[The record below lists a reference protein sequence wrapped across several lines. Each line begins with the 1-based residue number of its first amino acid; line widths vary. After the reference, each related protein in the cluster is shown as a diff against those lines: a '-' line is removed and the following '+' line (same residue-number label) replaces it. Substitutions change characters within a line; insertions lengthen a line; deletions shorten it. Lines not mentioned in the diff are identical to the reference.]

1 MLGGRKEMLFRKFI
15 LFVGL
20 LFISIR
26 ISAQKATVYEDIKF
40 INISLNQGLS
50 QSSVL
55 SILQDRKGYMW
66 LGTRDGLNKY
76 DGVRFVK
83 YRYNSRDTNSL
94 SHNVVRTS
102 CEDEYGNLWIG
113 TANGLNRYDAQVD
126 NFVRYQLSQKGNQR
140 QNDILSLSPDGKGN
154 LWVGTAQGLFKLDIK
169 KGTKVLYQHNE
180 KDQGSLSAD
189 IIQALLKMPDG
200 NIWVGTNKGVD
211 QYRPASNNFVRY
223 RLPEAAGTNTN
234 FIASLYLDKQQNL
247 LLGYK
252 GGLAVLNKKNSS
264 FEHYKIGNNFITDP
278 VRSIQEDGRHNLWI
292 GTYNGLYIF
301 NVTDK
306 SIRRYQHD
314 ENNNSSLSQNSVYS
328 ICRDQMGDMWV
339 GTYFGGINYYSSSY
353 NRFKHVTAGN
363 NNSTLNYKVISSIIE
378 DDAHNLW
385 IGTEGGGINFY
396 NKNTGVFTYYTH
408 SEKDPYSIS
417 ANNVKTML
425 MDKTGG
431 LWIGLHDGGLN
442 YLNTTVR
449 PYRFKKI
456 NSGIDGNLSSNRV
469 VSLFQDETGY
479 VWIGTS
485 GGGLN
490 RLNPL
495 TGKITRIVQNE
506 KIIGDIVYLI
516 AASSKSGKVLI
527 GSNVGLAEMDIK
539 TLQSRQIVFN
549 EATKNSA
556 AVPVLSIYNKS
567 VNELW
572 VGTEGDGL
580 YSYNLQTRKSKH
592 YGIAEGLPNDVIYG
606 ILPDSKNNLWLSTNN
621 GLSQLQVSSGK
632 IKNFDESDGL
642 PSKEFNYGASMLNKV
657 GLLYFGGTNGFCF
670 FNPDQITSNTYI
682 PPVYITSIKVNN
694 QLINAWDGEKEI
706 ELAHDH
712 NMLNFTFVALNYSQ
726 PQKNQYAVQLEGFDK
741 EWNDLGNTNSLT
753 YTNLD
758 AGTYTFKVK
767 ASNNDGV
774 WNKNGTSIRIHIA
787 TAPWKTWWAYSI
799 YAIIICSILFLMRRQ
814 TLQRLKVRNEL
825 ATERREKEK
834 MKYLNQLFT
843 NISHDFRTPLTLI
856 LSPLKQ
862 MMQLKRGDEDVQ
874 KQHQV
879 MYKNAMALMML
890 INQLLDLK
898 KSESAT
904 TTLQISQQNIVPYL
918 EEIKSYFDEY
928 ARERGIHYHFESTDP
943 VIMVWFDGLQFQKV
957 IYNLLSNSF
966 KFTPNGGTIT
976 LRVAT
981 NDSEYADI
989 EVQDTGAGIPDAHIK
1004 MIFDEFYQ
1012 VKQGHGTGIGLALVK
1027 NIVTMHQ
1034 GNVEVQSVE
1043 SHGSTFK
1050 VSLPVKKLRPAGY
1063 DMYSSEVVK
1072 PVSPDMPWQYDLPQL
1087 PETPF
1092 TYDEKRPSI
1101 LVVDDNDDLRR
1112 FISGLF
1118 SVAYNVYNAG
1128 NGAEAIKIASQKSI
1142 DVVISDVMMPEMD
1155 GMEFCRRMKS
1165 DILTSHIPIL
1175 LITAKAT
1182 FESEKSGY
1190 ELGAD
1195 AYITKPFDPDVLSVR
1210 IHHLLESRKKLVEKY
1225 HREYIM
1231 QPAGNAYAEAASP
1244 DEQFLK
1250 DFTTIVDEYLM
1261 EPDFTI
1267 DVLVKKIGMSRSVLY
1282 RKLKALTGQSIAEL
1296 VKTIKLKKAAQ
1307 LLMTTNMSVSEIA
1320 FALNFND
1327 QKHFRQSF
1335 KALFNQLPSAYRK
1348 HIEGGD
1354 EA

>member
-1 MLGGRKEMLFRKFI
+1 MIGGRKEMLFRKI
-15 LFVGL
+15 LLFVGL
-20 LFISIR
+20 IFISIR
-26 ISAQKATVYEDIKF
+26 INAQKTTAYEDIKF
-40 INISLNQGLS
+40 INISLKQGLT

-94 SHNVVRTS
+94 SHNVIRAS

-113 TANGLNRYDAQVD
+113 TANGLNRYDAQAD
-126 NFVRYQLSQKGNQR
+126 NFVHFKLSQPGNPK

-154 LWVGTAQGLFKLDIK
+154 LWVGTAHGLFKLDIK
-169 KGTKVLYQHNE
+169 KGTKVFYQHKDNE
-180 KDQGSLSAD
+180 QGSLSAD
-189 IIQALLKMPDG
+189 IIQALLKTPDG

-211 QYRPASNNFVRY
+211 QYRPASNSFVRY
-223 RLPEAAGTNTN
+223 QLPEAASTNTN

-247 LLGYK
+247 WLGYK
-252 GGLAVLNKKNSS
+252 GGLAIFNKKNNV
-264 FEHYKIGNNFITDP
+264 FEHYQIGTNSITDP

-292 GTYNGLYIF
+292 GTYNGLYIL
-301 NVTDK
+301 NIADK
-306 SIRRYQHD
+306 SITRYQHD
-314 ENNNSSLSQNSVYS
+314 ENNSSSLSQNSVYS

-353 NRFKHVTAGN
+353 NRFKHVSAGN
-363 NNSTLNYKVISSIIE
+363 NNRTLNYKVVSSIIE
-378 DDAHNLW
+378 DDGHNLW

-396 NKNTGVFTYYTH
+396 NKKTGTFTYYTH
-408 SEKDPYSIS
+408 SEKDPHSIS

-442 YLNTTVR
+442 YLNTTSR

-456 NSGIDGNLSSNRV
+456 NSGIDGNLSNNRV
-469 VSLFQDETGY
+469 VSLFQDEAGY
-479 VWIGTS
+479 IWIGTS

-490 RLNPL
+490 RLNPV
-495 TGKITRIVQNE
+495 TGKIARIVQNE
-506 KIIGDIVYLI
+506 RLIGEIVYLI
-516 AASSKSGKVLI
+516 AAAAKKGKVLI
-527 GSNVGLAEMDIK
+527 GSNVGLAEMDIN
-539 TLQSRQIVFN
+539 TLQSKQIVFN
-549 EATKNSA
+549 KSAKNST
-556 AVPVLSIYNKS
+556 AVPVLSIHIKPEG
-567 VNELW
+567 ELW

-580 YSYNLQTRKSKH
+580 YSYNLQTKKGKH

-606 ILPDSKNNLWLSTNN
+606 ILPDAKNNLWLSTNN
-621 GLSQLQVSSGK
+621 GLSQLQVSSGS

-642 PSKEFNYGASMLNKV
+642 PSKEFNYGASMRNKL

-670 FNPDQITSNTYI
+670 FNPDQIATNTYV

-694 QLINAWDGEKEI
+694 KLINAWDGEEEI

-741 EWNDLGNTNSLT
+741 DWNDLGNTNSLT

-774 WNKNGTSIRIHIA
+774 WNKNGTSIKIHIA
-787 TAPWKTWWAYSI
+787 AAPWKTWWAYSI
-799 YAIIICSILFLMRRQ
+799 YGIIVGSILFLMRRQ

-825 ATERREKEK
+825 ATERGEKEK
-834 MKYLNQLFT
+834 MTYLNQLFT

-856 LSPLKQ
+856 MSPLQQ
-862 MMQLKRGDEDVQ
+862 MIQLKKGDDYVQ
-874 KQHQV
+874 RQHQV
-879 MYKNAMALMML
+879 MYKNARALMML

-904 TTLQISQQNIVPYL
+904 TTLQVSQQNIVPYL

-928 ARERGIHYHFESTDP
+928 AKEREIHYYFESTVP
-943 VIMVWFDGLQFQKV
+943 VVMVWFDGLEFQKV
-957 IYNLLSNSF
+957 IYNLLSNAF
-966 KFTPNGGTIT
+966 KFTPAGGTIT
-976 LRVAT
+976 LRVT
-981 NDSEYADI
+981 TDDADYVYI
-989 EVQDTGAGIPDAHIK
+989 EVMDTGAGIPDTHIK
-1004 MIFDEFYQ
+1004 MIFDQFYQ
-1012 VKQGHGTGIGLALVK
+1012 VKQGYGTGIGLAVVK

-1034 GNVEVQSVE
+1034 GDVEVQSVE
-1043 SHGSTFK
+1043 NQGSCFK
-1050 VSLPVKKLRPAGY
+1050 VTLPVKKLRPSGY
-1063 DMYSSEVVK
+1063 AMYGSEVVS
-1072 PVSPDMPWQYDLPQL
+1072 PVSLPDVTWKYDLPQL
-1087 PETPF
+1087 PEIPF
-1092 TYDEKRPSI
+1092 TYDEKRASI

-1118 SVAYNVYNAG
+1118 SITYNVYNAE
-1128 NGAEAIKIASQKSI
+1128 NGAEAIKIASQKNI
-1142 DVVISDVMMPEMD
+1142 DVVVSDVMMPEMD

-1165 DILTSHIPIL
+1165 NILTSHIPIL

-1195 AYITKPFDPDVLSVR
+1195 AYITKPFDPDVLSIR

-1225 HREYIM
+1225 HREFIL
-1231 QPAGNAYAEAASP
+1231 QPAGTNAFGESPSP

-1282 RKLKALTGQSIAEL
+1282 RKLKALTGQSIAEI

-1335 KALFNQLPSAYRK
+1335 KTLFNQLPSAYRK
-1348 HIEGGD
+1348 HME
-1354 EA
+1354 ENN

>member
-1 MLGGRKEMLFRKFI
+1 MLFRKI
-15 LFVGL
+15 IIFVWL
-20 LFISIR
+20 ICISIH
-26 ISAQKATVYEDIKF
+26 IKAQKTTAYEDIKF
-40 INISLNQGLS
+40 INISLKQGLT

-76 DGVRFVK
+76 DGVRFVQ
-83 YRYNSRDTNSL
+83 YRYDSRDANSL
-94 SHNVVRTS
+94 SHNLVRAS

-113 TANGLNRYDAQVD
+113 TANGLNRYEAQAD
-126 NFVRYQLSQKGNQR
+126 NFVRYKLSQTGNQK
-140 QNDILSLSPDGKGN
+140 QNDILSLCTDGKGN

-169 KGTKVLYQHNE
+169 KDTKVLYQYKE
-180 KDQGSLSAD
+180 KQPGSLSAD
-189 IIQALLKMPDG
+189 IIQALLKTPDG

-211 QYRPASNNFVRY
+211 QYRSASDGFVHY
-223 RLPEAAGTNTN
+223 RLPGAAGTNTN

-252 GGLAVLNKKNSS
+252 GGLAILNKKNNA
-264 FEHYKIGNNFITDP
+264 FENYQIGVNAITDP
-278 VRSIQEDGRHNLWI
+278 VRCIQEDGHNNLWI
-292 GTYNGLYIF
+292 GTYNGLYIL
-301 NVTDK
+301 NVADK
-306 SIRRYQHD
+306 SITRYQHD

-353 NRFKHVTAGN
+353 NRFKHVSAGN
-363 NNSTLNYKVISSIIE
+363 NNRTLNYKVVSSIIE
-378 DDAHNLW
+378 DAAHNLW

-396 NKNTGVFTYYTH
+396 NRKTGIFTYYTH
-408 SEKDPYSIS
+408 SENDPYSIS

-442 YLNTTVR
+442 YLNTTSR
-449 PYRFKKI
+449 PYRFKRI
-456 NSGIDGNLSSNRV
+456 NSGTDSNLSSNRV
-469 VSLFQDETGY
+469 VSLFQDKAGNI
-479 VWIGTS
+479 WIGTS

-490 RLNPL
+490 RLNTI

-506 KIIGDIVYLI
+506 KLIGDIVYMI
-516 AASSKSGKVLI
+516 AASSKNGKVLI
-527 GSNVGLAEMDIK
+527 GSNAGLAEMDIN
-539 TLQSRQIVFN
+539 TLQIRQVLFN
-549 EATKNSA
+549 DA
-556 AVPVLSIYNKS
+556 AKGNTPVPVLSIYNKPGG
-567 VNELW
+567 ELW

-580 YSYNLQTRKSKH
+580 YSYNLLTKKGKH

-606 ILPDSKNNLWLSTNN
+606 ILPDAKNNLWLSTNN
-621 GLSQLQVSSGK
+621 GLSQLQLPSGR
-632 IKNFDESDGL
+632 IRNFDESDGL
-642 PSKEFNYGASMLNKV
+642 PSKEFNYGASMLNKM

-670 FNPDQITSNTYI
+670 FNPDQITTNAYV

-694 QLINAWDGEKEI
+694 QLINAWDGEKEL
-706 ELAHDH
+706 ELAHDQ

-741 EWNDLGNTNSLT
+741 DWNDLDNTNSLT

-758 AGTYTFKVK
+758 AGTYTFNVK
-767 ASNNDGV
+767 ASNNDGM
-774 WNKNGTSIRIHIA
+774 WNKKGTSIKIHIG

-799 YAIIICSILFLMRRQ
+799 YGIIICSILFLMRRQ

-825 ATERREKEK
+825 AAERSEKEK

-843 NISHDFRTPLTLI
+843 NVSHDFRTPLTLI
-856 LSPLKQ
+856 MSPLQQ
-862 MMQLKRGDEDVQ
+862 MIQLGKGDEYVQ
-874 KQHQV
+874 RQHQV
-879 MYKNAMALMML
+879 MYKNARALMML

-904 TTLQISQQNIVPYL
+904 TTLQVSQQNIVPYL

-928 ARERGIHYHFESTDP
+928 AREREIHYYFERTDP

-957 IYNLLSNSF
+957 IYNLLSNAF
-966 KFTPNGGTIT
+966 KFTPAGGTIT
-976 LRVAT
+976 LSVKANSDYVT
-981 NDSEYADI
+981 I
-989 EVQDTGAGIPDAHIK
+989 EVLDTGAGIPEAHIN
-1004 MIFDEFYQ
+1004 MIFDQFYQ
-1012 VKQGHGTGIGLALVK
+1012 VKQGYGTGIGLALVK

-1043 SHGSTFK
+1043 NQGSCFK
-1050 VSLPVKKLRPAGY
+1050 IILPIKKLRPSGY
-1063 DMYSSEVVK
+1063 DMYGSEIIN
-1072 PVSPDMPWQYDLPQL
+1072 PVSPYMPWQYDLPQL
-1087 PETPF
+1087 PEKPF
-1092 TYDEKRPSI
+1092 TYDEKRASI

-1118 SVAYNVYNAG
+1118 SMSYNVYNAE
-1128 NGAEAIKIASQKSI
+1128 NGLEAIKIASEKSI
-1142 DVVISDVMMPEMD
+1142 DAVISDVMMPEMD

-1195 AYITKPFDPDVLSVR
+1195 AYITKPFDPDVLSIR

-1225 HREYIM
+1225 HRQFIL
-1231 QPAGNAYAEAASP
+1231 QPAGTNAFGAAASP

-1250 DFTTIVDEYLM
+1250 EFTIIVNEYLM

-1348 HIEGGD
+1348 QTENDAGT
-1354 EA
+1354 